1 MAAVLCVDANPAM
14 QLLYRDMFLKERS
27 VRVYTAGSGEQARG
41 ILGGTKGIDALV
53 TERALCGD
61 DDGIGLCR
69 DTVRRY
75 RIPAGLVHSAYED
88 KVLCESDLQAA
99 NASGILEKP
108 FGAQELRSF
117 VHGLLV
123 QREKR
128 KPRILIVDDD
138 ESTLTMYGLA
148 FEGGGYEVATAPDG
162 RKALSL
168 LRRGHYDIVLTDVR
182 MPHVSGIELA
192 TRLDKSV
199 PVIIGT
205 ARWEEDDRSAARQ
218 SGAVALYSKPFPV
231 IDLVRMVTKYFPA
244 LPNGKGKAL

>member
-69 DTVRRY
+69 DAVRRY

-148 FEGGGYEVATAPDG
+148 FEGSGYDVATAPDG
-162 RKALSL
+162 RKALAAVRKS
-168 LRRGHYDIVLTDVR
+168 HYDIVLTDIR
-182 MPHVSGIELA
+182 MPNMSGIELA
-192 TRLDKSV
+192 KRLHSTV
-199 PVIIGT
+199 PVIIGS
-205 ARWEEDDRSAARQ
+205 ARWEDEDRNNARQ

-231 IDLVRMVTKYFPA
+231 LDLVRMVTKYFPA